1 MNAAELARIG
11 GLIVTGTDTGVGKS
25 LVSACLAYLLT
36 QKGCKVGVTK
46 PLESGVADPAYL
58 GEDGELLRWAS
69 QSEDADDSICPYR
82 LREPLAPSLAA
93 RREGVHI
100 DWSYVLD
107 VIRCKHERSGFS
119 LVEGAGGLLV
129 PLAGTRLVA
138 DLAGDLDWPLL
149 VVARAGLGT
158 INHTLLT
165 LESAR
170 ARGLQVAG
178 WVVSGVPPAA
188 DVAERHAAEEIARL
202 TDVPC
207 WGVLPQVDG
216 HTHDKVASLTRLMND
231 WPMFQE
237 LSLLVKDA
245 ERK

>member
-1 MNAAELARIG
+1 MNAAELAHIG
-11 GLIVTGTDTGVGKS
+11 GLIVTGTDTGVGKT
-25 LVSACLAYLLT
+25 LVGASLAYLLAR
-36 QKGCKVGVTK
+36 KGCKVGVTK
-46 PLESGVADPAYL
+46 PLESGIPEPSCL
-58 GEDGELLRWAS
+58 GEDGALLRWAS
-69 QSEDADDSICPYR
+69 RSDDADDVICPYR
-82 LREPLAPSLAA
+82 LKEPLAPSLAA

-100 DWSYVLD
+100 DWSHVLD
-107 VIRCKHERSGFS
+107 VIRCKHARSDFS

-129 PLAGTRLVA
+129 PLAGKRLVA
-138 DLAGDLDWPLL
+138 DLAGDLGWPLL

-178 WVVSGVPPAA
+178 WVVSGVPAAA

-207 WGVLPQVDG
+207 WGVLPQVAG
-216 HTHDKVASLTRLMND
+216 SPHDKVASLASLMD
-231 WPMFQE
+231 AWPILRE
-237 LSLLVKDA
+237 LGLPVKDD
-245 ERK
+245 